1 MPNNPWLAIDATT
14 SPATRAREL
23 RQIWDD
29 FLGNGRLEAV
39 RLPIAESWQRSRAA
53 GVDPSAGRAPTML
66 ADDDDVAALWEAHP
80 LQAAAPLI
88 RKWLRPVADE
98 SDHLIVVSDADGV
111 LLWVEG
117 DAKVRS
123 SAADSMNFVE
133 GALWSEVGA
142 GTNAIGT
149 ALAAEHPVQVHA
161 AEHFNEIVHGWTCSA
176 APVHDPD
183 GGRLLGV
190 IDLTGRMAT
199 AHPHTLAVALATAR
213 AVEADLRVRLQ
224 ERDARLR
231 VRHLARIA
239 SGRERLALVSRNGRV
254 IADHPEGLVRADRL
268 EIPPGGGELILPS
281 GVRAA
286 AEPIDHEEAFIVRAL
301 RVPHAHAAV
310 SAAARDVPEWRGA
323 QTELSRLAEEQAA
336 LRRVATLVAGQ
347 AAADEI
353 FASVAQE
360 VARLLHAERGT
371 VCRYEPDDSMTVT
384 AYWGEG
390 SRNLPVGTRV
400 GLQGDSVAATVQR
413 LGGPAR
419 LDSYEDASGPVVE
432 LASSLGAMP
441 RSTVGAPIVVDA
453 RVWGAILASST
464 KAEPFPPDTESRLM
478 GFAEL
483 VATAISNAVGREQ
496 LAASRA
502 RIVATADE
510 TRRRIERNLHDGLQQ
525 RLVTLAL
532 ELKNVKAAAPTR
544 QALLSAR
551 TRIEAELGAAL
562 DELREISRGI
572 HPAIL
577 SKGGL
582 VPALRMLGRRSA
594 VPVEIEILVDARL
607 PEAVEVAA
615 YYIVS
620 EALTNAA
627 KHARA
632 SVVRVDVERRNGNV
646 FLSIRDDGAGGAD
659 PGRGSGL
666 IGLRDRVEA
675 IGGTLIVESPVGAG
689 TSLLVTLPVT

>member
-1 MPNNPWLAIDATT
+1 
-14 SPATRAREL
+14 
-23 RQIWDD
+23 
-29 FLGNGRLEAV
+29 
-39 RLPIAESWQRSRAA
+39 
-53 GVDPSAGRAPTML
+53 
-66 ADDDDVAALWEAHP
+66 
-80 LQAAAPLI
+80 
-88 RKWLRPVADE
+88 
-98 SDHLIVVSDADGV
+98 
-111 LLWVEG
+111 
-117 DAKVRS
+117 
-123 SAADSMNFVE
+123 
-133 GALWSEVGA
+133 
-142 GTNAIGT
+142 
-149 ALAAEHPVQVHA
+149 
-161 AEHFNEIVHGWTCSA
+161 
-176 APVHDPD
+176 
-183 GGRLLGV
+183 
-190 IDLTGRMAT
+190 
-199 AHPHTLAVALATAR
+199 
-213 AVEADLRVRLQ
+213 
-224 ERDARLR
+224 
-231 VRHLARIA
+231 
-239 SGRERLALVSRNGRV
+239 
-254 IADHPEGLVRADRL
+254 
-268 EIPPGGGELILPS
+268 
-281 GVRAA
+281 
-286 AEPIDHEEAFIVRAL
+286 
-301 RVPHAHAAV
+301 
-310 SAAARDVPEWRGA
+310 
-323 QTELSRLAEEQAA
+323 
-336 LRRVATLVAGQ
+336 
-347 AAADEI
+347 
-353 FASVAQE
+353 
-360 VARLLHAERGT
+360 
-371 VCRYEPDDSMTVT
+371 
-384 AYWGEG
+384 
-390 SRNLPVGTRV
+390 
-400 GLQGDSVAATVQR
+400 
-413 LGGPAR
+413 
-419 LDSYEDASGPVVE
+419 
-432 LASSLGAMP
+432 MP

-544 QALLSAR
+544 QALLSAM